1 MSSVLLVRQRTLRQ
15 LRPVPR
21 TAEIV
26 EQVSSLKA
34 AGFLRLRLGAQT
46 KSSVGHTD
54 AVRRCQFGWPFP
66 RTARSGSAARRG
78 GGECK
83 TPRVSRRPRR
93 GEAEPRRTGR
103 CRKRLRQFPPRGCCP
118 WPLSPFPSGDSPSS
132 PTNAWL
138 DDGLILPQLSEE
150 FGRFPRRTAVQ
161 DRESG
166 GRVLSPL
173 STGENDSLRVRKT
186 GQRGSS
192 ASAQSEPCRPREPGR
207 PSRPGVLA
215 LRGTA
220 RRPASRPRNRRT
232 PLSFGPFL
240 GEGCERP
247 ERPGG
252 RGPLL
257 DDGRES
263 SHRLGG
269 RRGELRKRQTVTA
282 GLAWE

>member
-66 RTARSGSAARRG
+66 RTAHSGSAARRG
-78 GGECK
+78 GGEYK

-93 GEAEPRRTGR
+93 GEAEPRRAR
-103 CRKRLRQFPPRGCCP
+103 RYRKRLRQFPPRGCCP
-118 WPLSPFPSGDSPSS
+118 WPLSPFPSGDGPSS

-161 DRESG
+161 WSRTGRAAARFSAHCRPARMTPCASG
-166 GRVLSPL
+166 RRDSVDLLRPRSPNLAVLANQAAPL
-173 STGENDSLRVRKT
+173 VPAYLHHAA
-186 GQRGSS
+186 QRGDPLPDL
-192 ASAQSEPCRPREPGR
+192 EIGER
-207 PSRPGVLA
+207 PSRSIPSLA
-215 LRGTA
+215 KAANAPNALAVAAPFSTMDAKVRTA
-220 RRPASRPRNRRT
+220 PAAAGE
-232 PLSFGPFL
+232 SF
-240 GEGCERP
+240 ERDKP
-247 ERPGG
+247 
-252 RGPLL
+252 
-257 DDGRES
+257 
-263 SHRLGG
+263 
-269 RRGELRKRQTVTA
+269 
-282 GLAWE
+282 